1 MPWWN
6 TPPEVA
12 APPVTLERVC
22 AALRRLGLDPVVR
35 DGRTQ
40 VVLYRYPCTLRLLSP
55 APAGTE
61 QAAPPAPD
69 QSVSGPV
76 STQAD
81 KAALDRPDAGSTQ
94 ALQRPAPA
102 GPAASGQT
110 VPDQSVAVPAPA
122 PQAPAPGPEAP
133 AGTDQSVPPAPDR
146 LTGALVPE
154 PAQVRLLMESRYT
167 VGLTQEAAARL
178 AAHLLEKNSGRVS
191 PTLLTAPGLAGA
203 DVVGR
208 AWCTVPAG
216 LSDPQ
221 LRTTLRVWCEST
233 LHALDELS
241 ETQGLPLPPDPTGP
255 ASPGPTDP
263 TPTTDPAPTD
273 PAPAAPTV

>member
-55 APAGTE
+55 GPAAPD
-61 QAAPPAPD
+61 QSAPPAP
-69 QSVSGPV
+69 GPV

-81 KAALDRPDAGSTQ
+81 K
-94 ALQRPAPA
+94 
-102 GPAASGQT
+102 
-110 VPDQSVAVPAPA
+110 
-122 PQAPAPGPEAP
+122 
-133 AGTDQSVPPAPDR
+133 PAPDR
-146 LTGALVPE
+146 LTGAPAPE

-191 PTLLTAPGLAGA
+191 PTLLTAPGPDGI

-208 AWCTVPAG
+208 AWCTVTAG
-216 LSDPQ
+216 MSDPQ

-241 ETQGLPLPPDPTGP
+241 ETQGLPLPPDPTEP
-255 ASPGPTDP
+255 PSPGPTDP
-263 TPTTDPAPTD
+263 APT
-273 PAPAAPTV
+273 APTV

>member
-55 APAGTE
+55 VPAGTD
-61 QAAPPAPD
+61 QSAPPVPE
-69 QSVSGPV
+69 PV

-81 KAALDRPDAGSTQ
+81 KAA
-94 ALQRPAPA
+94 
-102 GPAASGQT
+102 
-110 VPDQSVAVPAPA
+110 
-122 PQAPAPGPEAP
+122 
-133 AGTDQSVPPAPDR
+133 PDR
-146 LTGALVPE
+146 LSGALVPE

-191 PTLLTAPGLAGA
+191 PTLLTAPGPDGI

-208 AWCTVPAG
+208 AWCTVTAG
-216 LSDPQ
+216 MSDPQ

-241 ETQGLPLPPDPTGP
+241 ESQGLPLPPDPTGP

-263 TPTTDPAPTD
+263 APTD

>member
-61 QAAPPAPD
+61 QAASATPA
-69 QSVSGPV
+69 
-76 STQAD
+76 
-81 KAALDRPDAGSTQ
+81 
-94 ALQRPAPA
+94 
-102 GPAASGQT
+102 
-110 VPDQSVAVPAPA
+110 
-122 PQAPAPGPEAP
+122 
-133 AGTDQSVPPAPDR
+133 APDR
-146 LTGALVPE
+146 LSGALVPE

-208 AWCTVPAG
+208 AWCTVTAG
-216 LSDPQ
+216 MSDPQ

-241 ETQGLPLPPDPTGP
+241 ESQGLPLPPDPTGP

-263 TPTTDPAPTD
+263 TPTD

>member
-55 APAGTE
+55 
-61 QAAPPAPD
+61 
-69 QSVSGPV
+69 
-76 STQAD
+76 
-81 KAALDRPDAGSTQ
+81 
-94 ALQRPAPA
+94 
-102 GPAASGQT
+102 GPAA
-110 VPDQSVAVPAPA
+110 PDQSVAVPAPA
-122 PQAPAPGPEAP
+122 PQVPAPGPEAP
-133 AGTDQSVPPAPDR
+133 AGTDQSAPPAPDR
-146 LTGALVPE
+146 LSGALAPE

-191 PTLLTAPGLAGA
+191 PTLLTAPGPDGI
-203 DVVGR
+203 DVVGQ
-208 AWCTVPAG
+208 AWCTVTAG
-216 LSDPQ
+216 MSDPQ

-241 ETQGLPLPPDPTGP
+241 EGQGLPLPPDPTEP
-255 ASPGPTDP
+255 PSPG
-263 TPTTDPAPTD
+263 PTD

>member
-61 QAAPPAPD
+61 QAASATPA
-69 QSVSGPV
+69 
-76 STQAD
+76 
-81 KAALDRPDAGSTQ
+81 
-94 ALQRPAPA
+94 
-102 GPAASGQT
+102 
-110 VPDQSVAVPAPA
+110 
-122 PQAPAPGPEAP
+122 
-133 AGTDQSVPPAPDR
+133 APDR
-146 LTGALVPE
+146 LSGALVPE

-208 AWCTVPAG
+208 AWCTVTAG
-216 LSDPQ
+216 MSDPQ

-241 ETQGLPLPPDPTGP
+241 ESQGLPLPPDPTEP
-255 ASPGPTDP
+255 PSPG
-263 TPTTDPAPTD
+263 PTD

>member
-55 APAGTE
+55 GPA
-61 QAAPPAPD
+61 APD

-81 KAALDRPDAGSTQ
+81 KAALDRPDGGSTQ
-94 ALQRPAPA
+94 ALQRPALA
-102 GPAASGQT
+102 GQTASGQT
-110 VPDQSVAVPAPA
+110 VPDQAVAVPAPA

-133 AGTDQSVPPAPDR
+133 AGADQSAPPAPDR
-146 LTGALVPE
+146 LSGALVPE

-191 PTLLTAPGLAGA
+191 PTLLMAPGPDGI

-208 AWCTVPAG
+208 AWCTVTAG
-216 LSDPQ
+216 MSDPQ

-263 TPTTDPAPTD
+263 
-273 PAPAAPTV
+273 APAAPTV

>member
-55 APAGTE
+55 GPAT
-61 QAAPPAPD
+61 PD

-76 STQAD
+76 STQAE
-81 KAALDRPDAGSTQ
+81 KAALDRPDGGSAE
-94 ALQRPAPA
+94 ALQRPVPA
-102 GPAASGQT
+102 DQATSGQA
-110 VPDQSVAVPAPA
+110 VPDQAVAVPAPA
-122 PQAPAPGPEAP
+122 PQAPA
-133 AGTDQSVPPAPDR
+133 PAPDR

-191 PTLLTAPGLAGA
+191 PTLLTAPGPAGA

-208 AWCTVPAG
+208 AWCTVTAG
-216 LSDPQ
+216 MSDPQ

-241 ETQGLPLPPDPTGP
+241 ETQGLPLPPDPTEP
-255 ASPGPTDP
+255 PSPG
-263 TPTTDPAPTD
+263 PTD

>member
-55 APAGTE
+55 
-61 QAAPPAPD
+61 
-69 QSVSGPV
+69 
-76 STQAD
+76 
-81 KAALDRPDAGSTQ
+81 
-94 ALQRPAPA
+94 
-102 GPAASGQT
+102 GPAA
-110 VPDQSVAVPAPA
+110 PDQSVAVPAPA
-122 PQAPAPGPEAP
+122 PQVPAPGPEAP
-133 AGTDQSVPPAPDR
+133 AGTDQSAPPAPDR
-146 LTGALVPE
+146 LSGALAPE

-178 AAHLLEKNSGRVS
+178 AAHLLEKISGRVS
-191 PTLLTAPGLAGA
+191 PTLLTAPGPDGI
-203 DVVGR
+203 DVVGQ
-208 AWCTVPAG
+208 AWCTVTAG
-216 LSDPQ
+216 MSDPQ

-241 ETQGLPLPPDPTGP
+241 ETQGLPLPPDPTEP
-255 ASPGPTDP
+255 PSPG
-263 TPTTDPAPTD
+263 PTD

>member
-55 APAGTE
+55 
-61 QAAPPAPD
+61 
-69 QSVSGPV
+69 V
-76 STQAD
+76 
-81 KAALDRPDAGSTQ
+81 
-94 ALQRPAPA
+94 
-102 GPAASGQT
+102 
-110 VPDQSVAVPAPA
+110 
-122 PQAPAPGPEAP
+122 P
-133 AGTDQSVPPAPDR
+133 AGTDQSAPPAPDR
-146 LTGALVPE
+146 LSGALAPE

-191 PTLLTAPGLAGA
+191 PTLLTAPGPDGI
-203 DVVGR
+203 DVVGQ
-208 AWCTVPAG
+208 AWCTVTAG
-216 LSDPQ
+216 MSDPQ

-241 ETQGLPLPPDPTGP
+241 ETQGLPLPPDPTEP
-255 ASPGPTDP
+255 PSPGPT
-263 TPTTDPAPTD
+263 A

>member
-35 DGRTQ
+35 DSRTQ

-55 APAGTE
+55 APPTPD
-61 QAAPPAPD
+61 QSAPPAP
-69 QSVSGPV
+69 GPV

-81 KAALDRPDAGSTQ
+81 KAA
-94 ALQRPAPA
+94 
-102 GPAASGQT
+102 
-110 VPDQSVAVPAPA
+110 
-122 PQAPAPGPEAP
+122 
-133 AGTDQSVPPAPDR
+133 PDR
-146 LTGALVPE
+146 LSGALVPE

-191 PTLLTAPGLAGA
+191 PTLLTAPGPDGI

-208 AWCTVPAG
+208 AWCTVTAG
-216 LSDPQ
+216 MSDPQ

-241 ETQGLPLPPDPTGP
+241 ESQGLPLPPDPTGP

-263 TPTTDPAPTD
+263 
-273 PAPAAPTV
+273 APAAPTV

>member
-55 APAGTE
+55 APPTPD
-61 QAAPPAPD
+61 QSAPPAP
-69 QSVSGPV
+69 GPV

-81 KAALDRPDAGSTQ
+81 KAA
-94 ALQRPAPA
+94 
-102 GPAASGQT
+102 
-110 VPDQSVAVPAPA
+110 
-122 PQAPAPGPEAP
+122 
-133 AGTDQSVPPAPDR
+133 PDR
-146 LTGALVPE
+146 LSGALVPE

-191 PTLLTAPGLAGA
+191 PTLLTAPGPDGI

-208 AWCTVPAG
+208 AWCTVTAG
-216 LSDPQ
+216 MSDPQ

-241 ETQGLPLPPDPTGP
+241 EGQGLPLPPDPTGP
-255 ASPGPTDP
+255 ASPGPA
-263 TPTTDPAPTD
+263 DPAPTD

>member
-55 APAGTE
+55 
-61 QAAPPAPD
+61 
-69 QSVSGPV
+69 
-76 STQAD
+76 
-81 KAALDRPDAGSTQ
+81 
-94 ALQRPAPA
+94 
-102 GPAASGQT
+102 GPA
-110 VPDQSVAVPAPA
+110 VPDQAVAVPAPA
-122 PQAPAPGPEAP
+122 PQAPAPAP
-133 AGTDQSVPPAPDR
+133 NR

-208 AWCTVPAG
+208 AWCTVTAG
-216 LSDPQ
+216 MSDPQ

-241 ETQGLPLPPDPTGP
+241 ESQGLPLPPDPTEP
-255 ASPGPTDP
+255 PSPGPTDP
-263 TPTTDPAPTD
+263 APT
-273 PAPAAPTV
+273 APTV

>member
-55 APAGTE
+55 GPAAPD
-61 QAAPPAPD
+61 QSAPPAP
-69 QSVSGPV
+69 GPV

-81 KAALDRPDAGSTQ
+81 KAA
-94 ALQRPAPA
+94 
-102 GPAASGQT
+102 
-110 VPDQSVAVPAPA
+110 
-122 PQAPAPGPEAP
+122 
-133 AGTDQSVPPAPDR
+133 PDR
-146 LTGALVPE
+146 LSGALVPE

-191 PTLLTAPGLAGA
+191 PTLLTAPGPAGA

-208 AWCTVPAG
+208 AWCTVTAG
-216 LSDPQ
+216 MSDPQ

-241 ETQGLPLPPDPTGP
+241 ETQGLPLPPDPTEP
-255 ASPGPTDP
+255 PSPG
-263 TPTTDPAPTD
+263 PTD

>member
-40 VVLYRYPCTLRLLSP
+40 VVLYRYPCTLRLLNP
-55 APAGTE
+55 APAGTD
-61 QAAPPAPD
+61 QSAPPVPE
-69 QSVSGPV
+69 PV
-76 STQAD
+76 LTQVG
-81 KAALDRPDAGSTQ
+81 KAVPDRPDGGSTQ

-102 GPAASGQT
+102 DQVTSVQA
-110 VPDQSVAVPAPA
+110 VPGQSVAVPAPA
-122 PQAPAPGPEAP
+122 PQAPAPVP
-133 AGTDQSVPPAPDR
+133 AGTEQAASATPAAPDR
-146 LTGALVPE
+146 LSGALVPE

-191 PTLLTAPGLAGA
+191 PTLLTAPGPDGI

-208 AWCTVPAG
+208 AWCTVTAG
-216 LSDPQ
+216 MSDPQ

-241 ETQGLPLPPDPTGP
+241 ESQGLPLPPDPTGP

-263 TPTTDPAPTD
+263 TPTD

>member
-55 APAGTE
+55 GPAAPD
-61 QAAPPAPD
+61 QSAPPAP
-69 QSVSGPV
+69 GPV

-81 KAALDRPDAGSTQ
+81 KA
-94 ALQRPAPA
+94 
-102 GPAASGQT
+102 
-110 VPDQSVAVPAPA
+110 
-122 PQAPAPGPEAP
+122 
-133 AGTDQSVPPAPDR
+133 APDR

-167 VGLTQEAAARL
+167 VGLTQEAAAHL

-191 PTLLTAPGLAGA
+191 PTLLTAPGPDGI

-208 AWCTVPAG
+208 AWCTVTAG
-216 LSDPQ
+216 MSDPQ

-241 ETQGLPLPPDPTGP
+241 EGQGLPLPPDPTGP
-255 ASPGPTDP
+255 TS
-263 TPTTDPAPTD
+263 PAPAD

>member
-55 APAGTE
+55 VPAGTE
-61 QAAPPAPD
+61 QAASATPA
-69 QSVSGPV
+69 
-76 STQAD
+76 
-81 KAALDRPDAGSTQ
+81 
-94 ALQRPAPA
+94 
-102 GPAASGQT
+102 
-110 VPDQSVAVPAPA
+110 
-122 PQAPAPGPEAP
+122 
-133 AGTDQSVPPAPDR
+133 APDR
-146 LTGALVPE
+146 LSGALAPE

-191 PTLLTAPGLAGA
+191 PTLLTAPGPDGI

-208 AWCTVPAG
+208 AWCTVTAG
-216 LSDPQ
+216 MSDPQ

-241 ETQGLPLPPDPTGP
+241 ETQGLPLPPDPTEP
-255 ASPGPTDP
+255 PSPG
-263 TPTTDPAPTD
+263 PTD

>member
-55 APAGTE
+55 APAGT
-61 QAAPPAPD
+61 D
-69 QSVSGPV
+69 QS
-76 STQAD
+76 A
-81 KAALDRPDAGSTQ
+81 
-94 ALQRPAPA
+94 
-102 GPAASGQT
+102 
-110 VPDQSVAVPAPA
+110 
-122 PQAPAPGPEAP
+122 
-133 AGTDQSVPPAPDR
+133 PPAPDR
-146 LTGALVPE
+146 LSGALAPE

-208 AWCTVPAG
+208 AWCTVTAG
-216 LSDPQ
+216 MSDPQ

-241 ETQGLPLPPDPTGP
+241 ETQGLPLPPDPTEP
-255 ASPGPTDP
+255 PSPG
-263 TPTTDPAPTD
+263 PTD

>member
-12 APPVTLERVC
+12 APLVTLERVC

-55 APAGTE
+55 AP
-61 QAAPPAPD
+61 PAPE
-69 QSVSGPV
+69 PV

-81 KAALDRPDAGSTQ
+81 KA
-94 ALQRPAPA
+94 
-102 GPAASGQT
+102 
-110 VPDQSVAVPAPA
+110 
-122 PQAPAPGPEAP
+122 
-133 AGTDQSVPPAPDR
+133 APDR

-167 VGLTQEAAARL
+167 VGLTQEAAAHL

-208 AWCTVPAG
+208 AWCTVTAG
-216 LSDPQ
+216 MSDPQ

-241 ETQGLPLPPDPTGP
+241 ETQGLPLPPDPTEP
-255 ASPGPTDP
+255 PSPG
-263 TPTTDPAPTD
+263 PTD

>member
-35 DGRTQ
+35 DSRTQ

-55 APAGTE
+55 APPTPD
-61 QAAPPAPD
+61 QSAPPAP
-69 QSVSGPV
+69 GPV

-81 KAALDRPDAGSTQ
+81 KAALDRPDGGSTQ

-122 PQAPAPGPEAP
+122 PQVPAPGPEAP
-133 AGTDQSVPPAPDR
+133 AGTDQSAPPAPDR
-146 LTGALVPE
+146 LSGALAPE

-191 PTLLTAPGLAGA
+191 PTLLTAPGPDGI
-203 DVVGR
+203 DVVGQ
-208 AWCTVPAG
+208 AWCTVTAG
-216 LSDPQ
+216 MSDPQ

-241 ETQGLPLPPDPTGP
+241 ETQGLPLPPDPTEP
-255 ASPGPTDP
+255 PSPG
-263 TPTTDPAPTD
+263 PTD

>member
-61 QAAPPAPD
+61 QAASATPA
-69 QSVSGPV
+69 
-76 STQAD
+76 
-81 KAALDRPDAGSTQ
+81 
-94 ALQRPAPA
+94 
-102 GPAASGQT
+102 
-110 VPDQSVAVPAPA
+110 
-122 PQAPAPGPEAP
+122 
-133 AGTDQSVPPAPDR
+133 APDR
-146 LTGALVPE
+146 LSGALVPE

-191 PTLLTAPGLAGA
+191 PTLLTAPGPAGA

-208 AWCTVPAG
+208 AWCTVTAG
-216 LSDPQ
+216 MSDPQ

-241 ETQGLPLPPDPTGP
+241 ESQGLPLPPDPTEP
-255 ASPGPTDP
+255 PSPG
-263 TPTTDPAPTD
+263 PTD

>member
-55 APAGTE
+55 GPAAPD
-61 QAAPPAPD
+61 QSAPPAP
-69 QSVSGPV
+69 GPV

-81 KAALDRPDAGSTQ
+81 KA
-94 ALQRPAPA
+94 
-102 GPAASGQT
+102 
-110 VPDQSVAVPAPA
+110 
-122 PQAPAPGPEAP
+122 
-133 AGTDQSVPPAPDR
+133 APDR

-191 PTLLTAPGLAGA
+191 PTLLTAPGPDGI

-208 AWCTVPAG
+208 AWCTVTAG
-216 LSDPQ
+216 MSDPQ

-255 ASPGPTDP
+255 TS
-263 TPTTDPAPTD
+263 PAPAD

>member
-12 APPVTLERVC
+12 APLVTLERVC

-55 APAGTE
+55 AP
-61 QAAPPAPD
+61 
-69 QSVSGPV
+69 
-76 STQAD
+76 
-81 KAALDRPDAGSTQ
+81 
-94 ALQRPAPA
+94 
-102 GPAASGQT
+102 
-110 VPDQSVAVPAPA
+110 
-122 PQAPAPGPEAP
+122 
-133 AGTDQSVPPAPDR
+133 PAPDR
-146 LTGALVPE
+146 LSGALVPE

-191 PTLLTAPGLAGA
+191 PTLLTAPGPDGI

-208 AWCTVPAG
+208 AWCTVTAG
-216 LSDPQ
+216 MSDPQ

-241 ETQGLPLPPDPTGP
+241 ESQGLPLPPDPTGP

-263 TPTTDPAPTD
+263 
-273 PAPAAPTV
+273 APAAPTV

>member
-12 APPVTLERVC
+12 APLVTLERVC

-55 APAGTE
+55 AP
-61 QAAPPAPD
+61 PAPD

-81 KAALDRPDAGSTQ
+81 KAA
-94 ALQRPAPA
+94 
-102 GPAASGQT
+102 
-110 VPDQSVAVPAPA
+110 
-122 PQAPAPGPEAP
+122 
-133 AGTDQSVPPAPDR
+133 PDR
-146 LTGALVPE
+146 LSGALVPE

-191 PTLLTAPGLAGA
+191 PTLLTAPGPDGI

-208 AWCTVPAG
+208 AWCTVTAG
-216 LSDPQ
+216 MSDPQ

-241 ETQGLPLPPDPTGP
+241 ESQGLPLPPDPTGP

-263 TPTTDPAPTD
+263 
-273 PAPAAPTV
+273 APAAPTV

>member
-35 DGRTQ
+35 DSRTQ

-55 APAGTE
+55 GPAAPD
-61 QAAPPAPD
+61 QSAPPAP
-69 QSVSGPV
+69 GPV
-76 STQAD
+76 STQAE
-81 KAALDRPDAGSTQ
+81 KAALDRPDAGSAE
-94 ALQRPAPA
+94 ALQRPVPA
-102 GPAASGQT
+102 DQATSGQA
-110 VPDQSVAVPAPA
+110 VPDQAVAVPAPA
-122 PQAPAPGPEAP
+122 PQAPAPAP
-133 AGTDQSVPPAPDR
+133 NR

-208 AWCTVPAG
+208 AWCTVTAG
-216 LSDPQ
+216 MSDPQ

-241 ETQGLPLPPDPTGP
+241 ESQGLPLPPDPTEP
-255 ASPGPTDP
+255 PSPGPTDP
-263 TPTTDPAPTD
+263 APT
-273 PAPAAPTV
+273 APTV

>member
-55 APAGTE
+55 GPAAPD
-61 QAAPPAPD
+61 QSAPPAP
-69 QSVSGPV
+69 GPV

-81 KAALDRPDAGSTQ
+81 KA
-94 ALQRPAPA
+94 
-102 GPAASGQT
+102 
-110 VPDQSVAVPAPA
+110 
-122 PQAPAPGPEAP
+122 
-133 AGTDQSVPPAPDR
+133 APDR

-191 PTLLTAPGLAGA
+191 PTLLTAPGPDGI

-208 AWCTVPAG
+208 AWCTVTAG
-216 LSDPQ
+216 MSDPQ

-241 ETQGLPLPPDPTGP
+241 ETQGLPLPPDPTEP
-255 ASPGPTDP
+255 PSPG
-263 TPTTDPAPTD
+263 PTD

>member
-12 APPVTLERVC
+12 APLVTLERVC

-55 APAGTE
+55 AP
-61 QAAPPAPD
+61 PAPE
-69 QSVSGPV
+69 PV

-81 KAALDRPDAGSTQ
+81 KA
-94 ALQRPAPA
+94 
-102 GPAASGQT
+102 
-110 VPDQSVAVPAPA
+110 
-122 PQAPAPGPEAP
+122 
-133 AGTDQSVPPAPDR
+133 APDR

-191 PTLLTAPGLAGA
+191 PTLLTAPGPAGA

-208 AWCTVPAG
+208 AWCTVTAG
-216 LSDPQ
+216 MSDPQ

-241 ETQGLPLPPDPTGP
+241 ETQGLPLPPDPTEP
-255 ASPGPTDP
+255 PSPG
-263 TPTTDPAPTD
+263 PTD

>member
-12 APPVTLERVC
+12 APLVTLERVC

-55 APAGTE
+55 AP
-61 QAAPPAPD
+61 PAPD

-81 KAALDRPDAGSTQ
+81 KAALDRPDGGSTQ
-94 ALQRPAPA
+94 ALQRPALA
-102 GPAASGQT
+102 GQTASGQT
-110 VPDQSVAVPAPA
+110 VPDQAVAVPAPA

-133 AGTDQSVPPAPDR
+133 AGADQSAPPAPDR
-146 LTGALVPE
+146 LSGALVPE
-154 PAQVRLLMESRYT
+154 PAQVRRLRASRDP

-178 AAHLLEKNSGRVS
+178 AAPLLEKNSGRVS
-191 PTLLTAPGLAGA
+191 PTLLTAPGPDGI

-208 AWCTVPAG
+208 AWCTVTAG
-216 LSDPQ
+216 MSDPQ

-241 ETQGLPLPPDPTGP
+241 ESQGLPLPPDPTGP

-263 TPTTDPAPTD
+263 
-273 PAPAAPTV
+273 APAAPTV

>member
-55 APAGTE
+55 
-61 QAAPPAPD
+61 
-69 QSVSGPV
+69 V
-76 STQAD
+76 
-81 KAALDRPDAGSTQ
+81 
-94 ALQRPAPA
+94 
-102 GPAASGQT
+102 
-110 VPDQSVAVPAPA
+110 
-122 PQAPAPGPEAP
+122 P
-133 AGTDQSVPPAPDR
+133 AGTDQSAPPAPDR
-146 LTGALVPE
+146 LSGALAPE

-191 PTLLTAPGLAGA
+191 PTLLTAPGPDGI
-203 DVVGR
+203 DVVGQ
-208 AWCTVPAG
+208 AWCTVTAG
-216 LSDPQ
+216 MSDPQ

-241 ETQGLPLPPDPTGP
+241 ETQGLPLPPDPTEP
-255 ASPGPTDP
+255 PSPG
-263 TPTTDPAPTD
+263 PTD

>member
-55 APAGTE
+55 GPAAPD
-61 QAAPPAPD
+61 QSAPPAP
-69 QSVSGPV
+69 GPV

-81 KAALDRPDAGSTQ
+81 KA
-94 ALQRPAPA
+94 
-102 GPAASGQT
+102 
-110 VPDQSVAVPAPA
+110 
-122 PQAPAPGPEAP
+122 
-133 AGTDQSVPPAPDR
+133 APDR

-191 PTLLTAPGLAGA
+191 PTLLTAPGPDGI

-208 AWCTVPAG
+208 AWCTVTAG
-216 LSDPQ
+216 MSDPQ

-241 ETQGLPLPPDPTGP
+241 EGQGLPLPPDPTGP
-255 ASPGPTDP
+255 TS
-263 TPTTDPAPTD
+263 PAPAD

>member
-55 APAGTE
+55 GPAAPD
-61 QAAPPAPD
+61 QSAPPAP
-69 QSVSGPV
+69 GPV

-81 KAALDRPDAGSTQ
+81 KA
-94 ALQRPAPA
+94 
-102 GPAASGQT
+102 
-110 VPDQSVAVPAPA
+110 
-122 PQAPAPGPEAP
+122 
-133 AGTDQSVPPAPDR
+133 APDR

-208 AWCTVPAG
+208 AWCTVTAG
-216 LSDPQ
+216 MSDPQ

-241 ETQGLPLPPDPTGP
+241 ETQGLPLPPDPTEP
-255 ASPGPTDP
+255 PSPG
-263 TPTTDPAPTD
+263 PTD